1 MTAKNGIGNFTTRGR
16 PKGATL
22 AATALRD
29 VKICRVLATGL
40 SLRKTAKMFG
50 VTHQT
55 VINAQ
60 YRQRRHFILRE
71 REKREKEARRARR
84 KARS

>member
-1 MTAKNGIGNFTTRGR
+1 MAERKMLRNFTKRGR
-16 PKGATL
+16 PKGATV

-55 VINAQ
+55 VINAR
-60 YRQRRHFILRE
+60 YRQRRYFILRE
-71 REKREKEARRARR
+71 REKRDLEALRARR
-84 KARS
+84 TARS